1 MEVKKNPNVDI
12 SKDRSI
18 YRAVS
23 FAFVFAITILM
34 FSFTTFEKKKAQQ
47 KKTKGTTVAETV
59 VNTVQQKAAPPPPPA
74 ATTII
79 DLVENNEVE
88 TVLENINFEIPE
100 IPTTSINL
108 NNNDGTGIEI
118 EKEFFDP
125 SEVEEQASWITGNEE
140 DFYTLLSENLD
151 YPDGPESN
159 GIEDVIWVTFFI
171 DKDGSVTGV
180 KTDGKGDPELQAEAM
195 RIIKL
200 TSGQW
205 KPALYKKKPVKT
217 ICKIPIQFEL
227 NQ

>member
-18 YRAVS
+18 YRAIS
-23 FAFVFAITILM
+23 FTFVFAITILM

-47 KKTKGTTVAETV
+47 KKTKGTTIAETV
-59 VNTVQQKAAPPPPPA
+59 VNTVQQKAVAPPPPA

-79 DLVENNEVE
+79 DLVEDNQEETNLEDIDFEV
-88 TVLENINFEIPE
+88 PE
-100 IPTTSINL
+100 IPTTTINL
-108 NNNDGTGIEI
+108 NNNDGGGEI

-125 SEVEEQASWITGNEE
+125 SEVEEQATWITGNEE
-140 DFYTLLSENLD
+140 DFYTMLSENLD
-151 YPDGPESN
+151 YPDGPESE

-171 DKDGSVTGV
+171 DKDGSVSGV
-180 KTDGKGDPELQAEAM
+180 KTDGKGDLELQAEAM

-200 TSGQW
+200 TSGKW

>member
-47 KKTKGTTVAETV
+47 KKAKGSTVAETV
-59 VNTVQQKAAPPPPPA
+59 VNTVQQKAVAPPPPA

-79 DLVENNEVE
+79 DLVDNTQEETNLEDIDFEV
-88 TVLENINFEIPE
+88 PE
-100 IPTTSINL
+100 IPTTDINL
-108 NNNDGTGIEI
+108 NQNTGGVEI

-125 SEVEEQASWITGNEE
+125 SEVEEQATWITGNEE
-140 DFYTLLSENLD
+140 DFYTMLSENLD
-151 YPDGPESN
+151 YPDGPESE

-171 DKDGSVTGV
+171 DKDGTVSGV
-180 KTDGKGDPELQAEAM
+180 KTDGKGDLELQAEAM

>member
-18 YRAVS
+18 YRAIS

-47 KKTKGTTVAETV
+47 KKPKGTTVAETV
-59 VNTVQQKAAPPPPPA
+59 VNTVQQKTVAPPPPA

-79 DLVENNEVE
+79 DLVENNEEE
-88 TVLENINFEIPE
+88 TNLEEINFEIPE
-100 IPTTSINL
+100 IPTTTINL
-108 NNNDGTGIEI
+108 NTNVGGGEI

-125 SEVEEQASWITGNEE
+125 SEVEEQATWITGNEE
-140 DFYTLLSENLD
+140 DFYAMLSENLD
-151 YPDGPESN
+151 YPDGPESE

-180 KTDGKGDPELQAEAM
+180 KTDGKGDPELQEEAM

-200 TSGQW
+200 TSGKW